1 MDLPSR
7 RVNPTRKMKSEPPP
21 LVFQFFLAVVRTE
34 SQTHCA
40 LCSGGDD
47 DAIYI
52 KVSVATDR
60 DDATTPVAY
69 EDNSNNALVR

>member
-1 MDLPSR
+1 
-7 RVNPTRKMKSEPPP
+7 
-21 LVFQFFLAVVRTE
+21 LAVVRTE

-69 EDNSNNALVR
+69 EDNNNNALVR